1 MIGSGLV
8 VLREAVDVRG
18 EGAVEKVSSESD
30 HAVSDLAVSD
40 LDSEEKRPS
49 VSAEGILSVH
59 RVGKDV
65 GTRVGVGVRVESHIL
80 AGLSEFDQR

>member
-1 MIGSGLV
+1 MIGPSLV
-8 VLREAVDVRG
+8 VFCEAVDVGR
-18 EGAVEKVSSESD
+18 EGAVEKISSESD
-30 HAVSDLAVSD
+30 HAVSDLAVSN
-40 LDSEEKRPS
+40 LNSEEKRPS
-49 VSAEGILSVH
+49 VSAVGILSVH